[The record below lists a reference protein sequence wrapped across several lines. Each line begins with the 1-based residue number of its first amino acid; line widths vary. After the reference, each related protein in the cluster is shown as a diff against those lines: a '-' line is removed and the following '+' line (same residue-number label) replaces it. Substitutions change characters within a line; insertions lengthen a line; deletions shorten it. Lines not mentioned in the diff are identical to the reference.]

1 MNEKLEYASMIEI
14 PVNTCNITQKPL
26 KKRAKK
32 KKSATETAKEQL
44 IDKINAQ
51 PQDQEN
57 VPQAL
62 VEPNYL
68 SEEDKAID
76 AIEQPVCEQ
85 ESTSVTV
92 NKVGKKGKFSPK
104 LSAITVQL
112 IIIGVLLATIFI
124 TNSIYP
130 NSALNVFMRSV
141 FGVENV
147 SQIDQREHVEFS
159 PVFEN
164 ENITFAEGVLTV
176 SGKGSVYSS
185 VDGKVD
191 SVVQEE
197 DGSYTLQVS
206 HSTNFYS
213 VISGLDMVYLSEG
226 EMVYRTIPLGYDK
239 DSVQVCFKG
248 ANGGIISDF
257 QVLDGTV
264 IWAV

>member
-14 PVNTCNITQKPL
+14 PVNTCNITHKPL

-32 KKSATETAKEQL
+32 KKTAVESAKEQL

-51 PQDQEN
+51 TIEMAKEQP
-57 VPQAL
+57 L
-62 VEPNYL
+62 VEPGYL
-68 SEEDKAID
+68 MGEEPLNEVLDKQ
-76 AIEQPVCEQ
+76 AIEQEN
-85 ESTSVTV
+85 SSVTV
-92 NKVGKKGKFSPK
+92 NKVDKKGKFNLK

-124 TNSIYP
+124 TNSVYP
-130 NSALNVFMRSV
+130 NSGLNVFMRSV
-141 FGVENV
+141 FGVQNV
-147 SQIDQREHVEFS
+147 AQIDQREYSEFS

-164 ENITFAEGVLTV
+164 QNVTFAEGVLTV
-176 SGKGSVYSS
+176 NGKGSVYSS
-185 VDGKVD
+185 VDGTVD

-197 DGSYTLQVS
+197 DGSYTIQVA

-213 VISGLDMVYLSEG
+213 VISGLDRVYLGEG
-226 EMVYRTIPLGYDK
+226 EKVYRTIPVGYDENN
-239 DSVQVCFKG
+239 VQVCFKG

-257 QVLDGTV
+257 QVLDGAV